1 MKKINDKDLLLIV
14 GGATTLSGTILNQL
28 NKLISILVD
37 SGKSLGSSIG
47 SAAATT
53 ATNVG
58 SSVATAAKE
67 HSELAG
73 LKAEINVIEKELDA
87 SYVMIGRKYVEYVI
101 ESGEMPSID
110 ITDILKMIDPKM
122 TRKQELQEKVIELE
136 KRIKEQDALRDKQA
150 AEAEYIAGKEKL
162 DKALAMGVLD
172 QADYDV
178 KLSALQKKRDNF
190 EIMRKLEQQVQMGII
205 TEEEKNAKLFEILN

>member
-1 MKKINDKDLLLIV
+1 MGMFDKV
-14 GGATTLSGTILNQL
+14 VKA
-28 NKLISILVD
+28 
-37 SGKSLGSSIG
+37 GKNLGSSIG
-47 SAAATT
+47 SAVTTT

-87 SYVMIGRKYVEYVI
+87 SYVMIGRKFVDYVI
-101 ESGEMPSID
+101 ESGEMPGID

-122 TRKQELQEKVIELE
+122 TRKQELQKKVIELE
-136 KRIKEQDALRDKQA
+136 KQIKEQDALRDKQA

-172 QADYDV
+172 QADYDT

>member
-1 MKKINDKDLLLIV
+1 MGMFDKV
-14 GGATTLSGTILNQL
+14 VKA
-28 NKLISILVD
+28 
-37 SGKSLGSSIG
+37 GKSLGSSIG
-47 SAAATT
+47 SAAATA

-101 ESGEMPSID
+101 ESGEMPGID

>member
-1 MKKINDKDLLLIV
+1 MGMFDKV
-14 GGATTLSGTILNQL
+14 VKA
-28 NKLISILVD
+28 
-37 SGKSLGSSIG
+37 GKNLGSSIG

-87 SYVMIGRKYVEYVI
+87 SYVMIGRKYVDYVI
-101 ESGEMPSID
+101 ETGEMPGID

-172 QADYDV
+172 QEDYDV

-190 EIMRKLEQQVQMGII
+190 EIMRKLDQQVQMGII

>member
-1 MKKINDKDLLLIV
+1 MGMFDKV
-14 GGATTLSGTILNQL
+14 VKA
-28 NKLISILVD
+28 
-37 SGKSLGSSIG
+37 GKNLGSSIG
-47 SAAATT
+47 SAAAAT

-101 ESGEMPSID
+101 ESGEMPGID

>member
-1 MKKINDKDLLLIV
+1 MGMFDKV
-14 GGATTLSGTILNQL
+14 VKA
-28 NKLISILVD
+28 
-37 SGKSLGSSIG
+37 GKNLGSSIG
-47 SAAATT
+47 SAVTTT

-87 SYVMIGRKYVEYVI
+87 SYVMIGRKFVDYVI
-101 ESGEMPSID
+101 ESGEMPGID

-122 TRKQELQEKVIELE
+122 TRKQELQKKVIELE
-136 KRIKEQDALRDKQA
+136 KQIKEQDALRDKQA

-172 QADYDV
+172 QSDYDV

>member
-1 MKKINDKDLLLIV
+1 MGMFDKV
-14 GGATTLSGTILNQL
+14 VKA
-28 NKLISILVD
+28 
-37 SGKSLGSSIG
+37 GKNLGSSIG

-73 LKAEINVIEKELDA
+73 LKAEINVIEKELEA

-101 ESGEMPSID
+101 ESGEMPGID
-110 ITDILKMIDPKM
+110 ITDILKMLDPKM

-162 DKALAMGVLD
+162 DKALAMNVLD
-172 QADYDV
+172 KADYDE
-178 KLSALQKKRDNF
+178 KLSVLQKKRDNF

-205 TEEEKNAKLFEILN
+205 TEEEKNAKLSAILG

>member
-1 MKKINDKDLLLIV
+1 MGMFDKV
-14 GGATTLSGTILNQL
+14 VKA
-28 NKLISILVD
+28 
-37 SGKSLGSSIG
+37 GKNLGSSIT

-67 HSELAG
+67 HSELAT

-87 SYVMIGRKYVEYVI
+87 SYVMIGRKYVDYVI
-101 ESGEMPSID
+101 ESGEMPGID

-122 TRKQELQEKVIELE
+122 TRKQELQDKVIELE

-150 AEAEYIAGKEKL
+150 AEAEYISGKEKL

>member
-1 MKKINDKDLLLIV
+1 MGMFDKV
-14 GGATTLSGTILNQL
+14 VKA
-28 NKLISILVD
+28 
-37 SGKSLGSSIG
+37 GKSLGSSIG

-101 ESGEMPSID
+101 ESGEMPGID

-136 KRIKEQDALRDKQA
+136 KRIKEQDSLRDKQA

>member
-1 MKKINDKDLLLIV
+1 MGMFDKV
-14 GGATTLSGTILNQL
+14 VKA
-28 NKLISILVD
+28 
-37 SGKSLGSSIG
+37 GKNLGSSIG
-47 SAAATT
+47 SAVTTT

-87 SYVMIGRKYVEYVI
+87 SYVMIGRKYVGYVI
-101 ESGEMPSID
+101 ESGEMPGID

-122 TRKQELQEKVIELE
+122 TRKQELQEKIIELE

-190 EIMRKLEQQVQMGII
+190 ETMRKLEQQVQMGII

>member
-1 MKKINDKDLLLIV
+1 MGMFDKV
-14 GGATTLSGTILNQL
+14 VKA
-28 NKLISILVD
+28 
-37 SGKSLGSSIG
+37 GKNLGSSIG

-87 SYVMIGRKYVEYVI
+87 SYVMIGRKYVDYVI
-101 ESGEMPSID
+101 ESGEMPGID

-190 EIMRKLEQQVQMGII
+190 EIMRKLDQQVQMGII

>member
-1 MKKINDKDLLLIV
+1 MGMFDKV
-14 GGATTLSGTILNQL
+14 VKA
-28 NKLISILVD
+28 
-37 SGKSLGSSIG
+37 GKSLGSSIG

-101 ESGEMPSID
+101 ESGEMPGID

>member
-1 MKKINDKDLLLIV
+1 MGMFDKV
-14 GGATTLSGTILNQL
+14 VKA
-28 NKLISILVD
+28 
-37 SGKSLGSSIG
+37 GKNLGSSIG
-47 SAAATT
+47 SAVTTT

-87 SYVMIGRKYVEYVI
+87 SYVMIGRKFVDYVI
-101 ESGEMPSID
+101 ESGEMPGID

-122 TRKQELQEKVIELE
+122 TRKQELQKKVIELE
-136 KRIKEQDALRDKQA
+136 KQIKEQDALRDKQA
-150 AEAEYIAGKEKL
+150 AQAEYIAGKEKL

-172 QADYDV
+172 QADYDT

-190 EIMRKLEQQVQMGII
+190 EIMRKLDQQVQMGII

>member
-1 MKKINDKDLLLIV
+1 MGMFDKV
-14 GGATTLSGTILNQL
+14 VKA
-28 NKLISILVD
+28 
-37 SGKSLGSSIG
+37 GKNLGSSIG

-73 LKAEINVIEKELDA
+73 LKAEINVIEKELEA

-101 ESGEMPSID
+101 ESGEMPGID
-110 ITDILKMIDPKM
+110 ITDILKMLDPKM

-162 DKALAMGVLD
+162 DKALAMNVLD
-172 QADYDV
+172 QADYDE
-178 KLSALQKKRDNF
+178 KLSVLQKKRDNF
-190 EIMRKLEQQVQMGII
+190 EIMRKLDQQVQMGII
-205 TEEEKNAKLFEILN
+205 TEEEKDAKLSAILG

>member
-1 MKKINDKDLLLIV
+1 MGMFDKV
-14 GGATTLSGTILNQL
+14 VKA
-28 NKLISILVD
+28 
-37 SGKSLGSSIG
+37 GKSLGSSIG

-73 LKAEINVIEKELDA
+73 LKAEINVIEKELEA

-101 ESGEMPSID
+101 ESGEMPGID

>member
-1 MKKINDKDLLLIV
+1 MGMFDKV
-14 GGATTLSGTILNQL
+14 VKA
-28 NKLISILVD
+28 
-37 SGKSLGSSIG
+37 GKNLGSSIG
-47 SAAATT
+47 SAVTTT

-87 SYVMIGRKYVEYVI
+87 SYVMIGRKFVDYVI
-101 ESGEMPSID
+101 ESGEMPGID

-122 TRKQELQEKVIELE
+122 TRKQELQKKVIELE
-136 KRIKEQDALRDKQA
+136 KQIKEQDALRDKQA

-190 EIMRKLEQQVQMGII
+190 EIIRKLEQQVQMGII

>member
-1 MKKINDKDLLLIV
+1 MGMFDKV
-14 GGATTLSGTILNQL
+14 VKA
-28 NKLISILVD
+28 
-37 SGKSLGSSIG
+37 GKSLGSSIG

-101 ESGEMPSID
+101 ESGEMPGID

-172 QADYDV
+172 QADCDV

>member
-1 MKKINDKDLLLIV
+1 MGMFDKV
-14 GGATTLSGTILNQL
+14 VKA
-28 NKLISILVD
+28 
-37 SGKSLGSSIG
+37 GKSLGSSIG
-47 SAAATT
+47 SAAAST
-53 ATNVG
+53 ATSVG

-87 SYVMIGRKYVEYVI
+87 SYVMIGRKYVDYVI
-101 ESGEMPSID
+101 ESGEMPGID
-110 ITDILKMIDPKM
+110 ITDILKMLDPKL
-122 TRKQELQEKVIELE
+122 TRKQELQDKIIELE

-150 AEAEYIAGKEKL
+150 AEAEYITGKEKL

-190 EIMRKLEQQVQMGII
+190 EIMRKLDQQVQMGII

>member
-1 MKKINDKDLLLIV
+1 MGMFDKV
-14 GGATTLSGTILNQL
+14 VKA
-28 NKLISILVD
+28 
-37 SGKSLGSSIG
+37 GKNLGSSIG
-47 SAAATT
+47 SAVTTT

-87 SYVMIGRKYVEYVI
+87 SYVMIGRKFVDYVI
-101 ESGEMPSID
+101 ESGEMPGID

-122 TRKQELQEKVIELE
+122 TRKQELQKKVIELE
-136 KRIKEQDALRDKQA
+136 KQIKEQDALRDKQA